1 MGFNISVT
9 KLGSAVTVAPRDGG
23 NIVVAQTGT
32 QVSINTNATL
42 IQTISMANTYRGAWA
57 SGTTYKRG
65 DTVKYAG
72 NVWLSQSDFT
82 STVNPV
88 SDTANWTLFSS
99 SETTSTYNT
108 VTALTSIVAAPSAT
122 LAFKR
127 SNGIDS
133 SNVLLSTATTA
144 INFPDGIE
152 TTTLRATGSITHNN
166 DFNGKRAFFTDPG
179 YNSPYATINITPGV
193 ELSARDTQIR
203 AFSTLTSTELVLD
216 VYKNVFD
223 TYTSRIKS
231 NSGNL
236 EINSP
241 NGLSLVT
248 NNSHYVY
255 IAGQYVLST
264 EIRTDGLTTRDGIW
278 VGYNQGT
285 GTKIVDSAGNW
296 VGPAISSSNPFDQ
309 TCNTTSNVTFNLVS
323 SNSHVFQN
331 STSTGFFSSAGGTI
345 QFKNSNTETATA
357 GSGGWEFKQTTKLT
371 GTNLNDVAFNQTKSF
386 SSISGTSQQE
396 LDSWAV
402 STYSTVK
409 YLIQIKD
416 GSNIQIEEIILAYDG
431 TDVHISKYGIIT
443 NNGELGTFTADKTA
457 GAGANVRLLFTPGGA
472 SNMSVKIH
480 KTLMAV

>member
-9 KLGSAVTVAPRDGG
+9 KLGNAVTVAPRDGG

-42 IQTISMANTYRGAWA
+42 IQTISMASTYKGAWA

-72 NVWLSQSDFT
+72 NVWLSQNDFT
-82 STVNPV
+82 STVVPTT
-88 SDTANWTLFSS
+88 DTTNWTLFSS

-152 TTTLRATGSITHNN
+152 TTTLRASQGVTVVGDIT
-166 DFNGKRAFFTDPG
+166 GKRATFNDPAYG
-179 YNSPYATINITPGV
+179 QYSTIYIQPGV
-193 ELSARDTQIR
+193 ELSARDTKIR
-203 AFSTLTSTELVLD
+203 AFSTLTNTELVVD
-216 VYKNVFD
+216 IYKNIFD

-231 NSGNL
+231 NTGNL

-241 NGLSLVT
+241 AGISIVADG
-248 NNSHYVY
+248 SHYVN
-255 IAGQYVLST
+255 IAGQYLLST
-264 EIRTDGLTTRDGIW
+264 EIRTDGLTARDGIW
-278 VGYNQGT
+278 IGYNQGT
-285 GTKIVDSAGNW
+285 GTKIVDSSGNW

-309 TCNTTSNVTFNLVS
+309 TCNTTSSVTFNLVS

-331 STSTGFFSSAGGTI
+331 STSTGFFSNAGGTI

-357 GSGGWEFKQTTKLT
+357 GSSGWEFKQTTKLT
-371 GTNLNDVAFNQTKSF
+371 GTNLNDVAFNQTRSF

-416 GSNIQIEEIILAYDG
+416 GSSIQIEEIILAYDG